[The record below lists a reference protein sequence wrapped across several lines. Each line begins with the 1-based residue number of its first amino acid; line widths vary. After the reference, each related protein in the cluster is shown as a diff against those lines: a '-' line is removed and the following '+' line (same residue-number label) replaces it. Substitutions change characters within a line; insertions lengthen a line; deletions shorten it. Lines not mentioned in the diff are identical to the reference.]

1 MTARDCL
8 FIYLCIFI
16 LLTFLLPSHGS
27 VQFSSVRFG
36 SRTVFALSLHSHSSF
51 LSFLIFVLLT
61 SAQTLCFVVFSVY
74 ICFDLIVSPRLR
86 NARASKRVQA
96 IHFLSFYIYMYCICI
111 HFFLQFIFYSIR
123 DVCHLSDSLLL
134 YTHTFRIMLL
144 EMCAH
149 ALLRLHA
156 RTHTHIERHI
166 QDSFVIKLYLL
177 STFVSSI
184 GTESTL

>member
-96 IHFLSFYIYMYCICI
+96 IHFLSFYIYIYVLHMYSFLSPV
-111 HFFLQFIFYSIR
+111 HFLFHSRCVSFIGQFITLHSHFSYHVTR
-123 DVCHLSDSLLL
+123 DVCACAFALA
-134 YTHTFRIMLL
+134 
-144 EMCAH
+144 CAH
-149 ALLRLHA
+149 S
-156 RTHTHIERHI
+156 HTH
-166 QDSFVIKLYLL
+166 
-177 STFVSSI
+177 
-184 GTESTL
+184 

>member
-61 SAQTLCFVVFSVY
+61 SAQTLCFVVFLVY

-96 IHFLSFYIYMYCICI
+96 IHFLSFYIYICI
-111 HFFLQFIFYSIR
+111 AYVFISFSSSFSIP
-123 DVCHLSDSLLL
+123 
-134 YTHTFRIMLL
+134 FA
-144 EMCAH
+144 MCVIY
-149 ALLRLHA
+149 
-156 RTHTHIERHI
+156 RTVYYFT
-166 QDSFVIKLYLL
+166 LTL
-177 STFVSSI
+177 FVSCY
-184 GTESTL
+184 